1 MLIVSISGIKQVF
14 LKNWVKFGDAQY
26 FIIAEQDVLTEVHSM
41 TDTIYLL
48 FITHYVFQIKYEKAL
63 TNVGL
68 FFHDN
73 IFQLNDNTGHTPK
86 YNSIIGNIRQLVG
99 QY

>member
-1 MLIVSISGIKQVF
+1 MEEAATLYP
-14 LKNWVKFGDAQY
+14 KNNMPRIVKFGDAQY
-26 FIIAEQDVLTEVHSM
+26 FIIAEQHVLTEVHSM
-41 TDTIYLL
+41 TDAIYLW

-68 FFHDN
+68 FFQDN
-73 IFQLNDNTGHTPK
+73 IFQLNDNTSRTPK
-86 YNSIIGNIRQLVG
+86 YNSIVGNIRQLVG